1 VVGTATGPTTRERVV
16 GGALACLAE
25 HGLVGTTVDD
35 VAVAAGVS
43 RATLYRAFP
52 GGRDTVLATVV
63 DTELARLFEAIREAA
78 DAASDLGGAL
88 TAGLQTAAVWLR
100 DHEVLE
106 RLMFDEPATLLTH
119 LEFAQMDRTLATASA
134 GAAPLLER
142 FLPAPLAERVG
153 EWAARICLS
162 YVLFPAEDLDLCEGA
177 DAARVVARYL
187 LPGVEALRA
196 GGA

>member
-1 VVGTATGPTTRERVV
+1 VVPTATTLTTRERVV
-16 GGALACLAE
+16 VGALACLAA
-25 HGLVGTTVDD
+25 HGLAGTTVDD

-52 GGRDTVLATVV
+52 GGRDTILAEVV
-63 DTELARLFEAIREAA
+63 DTELARLFEAVRDAANEAA
-78 DAASDLGGAL
+78 DLDGAL
-88 TAGLQTAAVWLR
+88 ASGLQTAAVWLR

-134 GAAPLLER
+134 GVAPLLER
-142 FLPAPLAERVG
+142 FLPSPLAERVA
-153 EWAARICLS
+153 EWASRICLS
-162 YVLFPAEDLDLCEGA
+162 YVLFPAEGLDLCERE
-177 DAARVVARYL
+177 DAARVVARYI